1 MNKKKG
7 SKTQTILI
15 SLLTFYTL
23 GGNVLTPLWAH
34 FTEHLGG
41 DVRSAGIAV
50 AIFFFSFGISTSIF
64 SFMETKYHYYKLYIS
79 FSYFILI
86 LISIAYFIIDTVNEL
101 YFIQTAVGIACAL
114 QAPAFDTIFGNG
126 LKKGEEA
133 KGWGLYGA
141 VECSGIGASAF
152 FAAQLVHY
160 HGYPAIFSFMV
171 LMNTFAFIASL
182 FLPKTLNPK
191 RVPTNKN

>member
-64 SFMETKYHYYKLYIS
+64 SFIETKYHYYKLYIS
-79 FSYFILI
+79 NSFFILI
-86 LISIAYFIIDTVNEL
+86 LTSLSYFIIDTINEL
-101 YFIQTAVGIACAL
+101 YFVQIAVGIACAM
-114 QAPAFDTIFGNG
+114 QSPAFDTMFGSS

-171 LMNTFAFIASL
+171 MMNTFAFIASL
-182 FLPKTLNPK
+182 FLPKTQNP
-191 RVPTNKN
+191 T